1 MSKQFVLAA
10 WRDSGT
16 LKGVGLSCGRLLWKL
31 VPRVTWESDRGEV
44 PGDGK
49 SPGEVTGVTVMRQ
62 RALT

>member
-1 MSKQFVLAA
+1 MWAPLVE
-10 WRDSGT
+10 
-16 LKGVGLSCGRLLWKL
+16 VGAQGE
-31 VPRVTWESDRGEV
+31 WESDRGEV